1 MINKNALLKEVASCD
16 KQIAKLE
23 EKMAELKKKSSELKK
38 ERNEFARYLA
48 MFDDLEKR
56 VTEKLESKTH
66 SAPKK
71 RVENLVSEENSIDD
85 ESEKVDIDLSEIID
99 VTEQESGE
107 EKHEKEEENDLDI
120 DQYFNH

>member
-23 EKMAELKKKSSELKK
+23 KKIAELKQKSSELKK
-38 ERNEFARYLA
+38 ERNEFARYLS

-66 SAPKK
+66 SASKK
-71 RVENLVSEENSIDD
+71 SVELISSEEKNNGE
-85 ESEKVDIDLSEIID
+85 ESKKVDIDLTEIID
-99 VTEQESGE
+99 VTEQKSIE
-107 EKHEKEEENDLDI
+107 EEQLNGVENDLDI

>member
-16 KQIAKLE
+16 KQIAKLD
-23 EKMAELKKKSSELKK
+23 EKIAELKQKSSELKK

-66 SAPKK
+66 SSPKK
-71 RVENLVSEENSIDD
+71 RVENMESDRKSND
-85 ESEKVDIDLSEIID
+85 EGTEKVDIDLSEIID
-99 VTEQESGE
+99 VTEQKSS
-107 EKHEKEEENDLDI
+107 EEEQVNREENELDI

>member
-16 KQIAKLE
+16 KQIAKLD
-23 EKMAELKKKSSELKK
+23 EKIAELKQKSSELKK
-38 ERNEFARYLA
+38 ERNEFARYLS

-66 SAPKK
+66 SSPKK
-71 RVENLVSEENSIDD
+71 RVENMVPEEKSIDD

-99 VTEQESGE
+99 VTEQKSGE

>member
-16 KQIAKLE
+16 KQIAKLD
-23 EKMAELKKKSSELKK
+23 EKIVELRKKSSELKK

-56 VTEKLESKTH
+56 VTEKLETKTH

-71 RVENLVSEENSIDD
+71 RVENMVPEEKSIDD
-85 ESEKVDIDLSEIID
+85 KSEKVNIALSEIID
-99 VTEQESGE
+99 VTEQESSE
-107 EKHEKEEENDLDI
+107 EKHEKEEENELDI

>member
-16 KQIAKLE
+16 KQIAKLD
-23 EKMAELKKKSSELKK
+23 EKIAELKQKSSELKK
-38 ERNEFARYLA
+38 ERNEFARYLS

-66 SAPKK
+66 SSPKK
-71 RVENLVSEENSIDD
+71 QVVKMDPEEKSNDD
-85 ESEKVDIDLSEIID
+85 KSDKFDIDLSEIID
-99 VTEQESGE
+99 VTEQESNE
-107 EKHEKEEENDLDI
+107 EKLEKAEENDLDF